1 MHSSPSSPGQ
11 KVDTYT
17 MKHRIRTAEGDMNW
31 SKETKKWKEDA
42 EAKLKV
48 SPSPMSLDP
57 CKAEKSFKKW
67 NDSSPELPMEVE
79 SSTKPA
85 PPCGGKPRI
94 QPRVR

>member
-1 MHSSPSSPGQ
+1 MKAKESRAGGPGNGGSQDSKQNLVSEEPS
-11 KVDTYT
+11 
-17 MKHRIRTAEGDMNW
+17 
-31 SKETKKWKEDA
+31 KKSWEEQLEDWKRDA

-79 SSTKPA
+79 SSTKP
-85 PPCGGKPRI
+85 PPTLWR
-94 QPRVR
+94 

>member
-1 MHSSPSSPGQ
+1 MKAKEIRAGGPGNGGSQYSKQTLVSEEPS
-11 KVDTYT
+11 
-17 MKHRIRTAEGDMNW
+17 
-31 SKETKKWKEDA
+31 KKSWEEQLEDWKRDA

-79 SSTKPA
+79 SSTKP
-85 PPCGGKPRI
+85 PPTLWR
-94 QPRVR
+94 